1 MRCPKCH
8 YIGFDSGDRCRNCGY
23 DFSLTVD
30 GPPRDLPIVTPD
42 DPEGPLADFALES
55 ARPAPVRAPDT
66 ASDLPLF
73 ARAAAVVVDRPLVAP
88 PAAPRPPL
96 AVRKSNPAPA
106 RPRRPADEPTL
117 DLGGPDRSALR
128 GRFGLLGA
136 DEADAAVDSST
147 ASIVMRLFAGL
158 IDVALL
164 AAIHAAVIYLTLRL
178 CGLTSAEIRVLP
190 LIPLSAFLLMLAGG
204 YVISFTV
211 AGGQTIGKMAAGIRV
226 VPVAERDSGNARVP
240 LPSAVL
246 RAVGCLISILAA
258 GLGYLPALFS
268 EDHRALHDR
277 LADTRVVRA

>member
-23 DFSLTVD
+23 DFSLTVE

-55 ARPAPVRAPDT
+55 ARPAPARAPDT

-73 ARAAAVVVDRPLVAP
+73 ARAMAVVDRPLVAP
-88 PAAPRPPL
+88 PVAPRPPL
-96 AVRKSNPAPA
+96 AVRKSSPAPA
-106 RPRRPADEPTL
+106 RPRGRPADEPTL
-117 DLGGPDRSALR
+117 DLGGADKSAQR

-136 DEADAAVDSST
+136 DEADASDSST
-147 ASIVMRLFAGL
+147 ASLLMRIVAGL
-158 IDVALL
+158 IDIALL

-190 LIPLSAFLLMLAGG
+190 LVPLAAFLLMLAGG
-204 YVISFTV
+204 YTISFTV

-246 RAVGCLISILAA
+246 RAVGCLVSILAA
-258 GLGYLPALFS
+258 GLGFLPALFS
-268 EDHRALHDR
+268 QDRRALHDR